1 MRLPA
6 RSNAL
11 HWDETAR
18 RPNDVRM
25 IAPTGTVTLLF
36 TDIEASTQH
45 WEEQREAM
53 RAALRR
59 HDEIVRACVEG
70 RGGHVF
76 KMVGDACYAAFWRA
90 SDAVAAAL
98 DAQRAL
104 NAEDWSAVGE
114 LKVRMA
120 LHTGATDERD
130 GDYFGP
136 VVNRIARLLNTA
148 HGHQVV
154 LSGATALLLRGVMP
168 DEAELLDLGQHHLK
182 DLVDPEHVWQ
192 LRAPGL
198 HQGFPPLR
206 SLGSMPNNLPRQVT
220 PLVGR
225 EEVLHEIKGLIEH
238 APLVTIVGSGGV
250 GKTRAALQ
258 AGADLLDGSGDGVWF
273 VELAPLS
280 DRKLLASAVAAAL
293 GLREPSDGPVLE
305 MLVAHLAPKRLLLIL
320 DNCEHLIEEAATIAH
335 AILRR
340 CPNVRLIA
348 TSREALG
355 VGGEAVYA
363 IPPLPVPPPEGCTA
377 EGVLGYGAVLLF
389 VERGRAA
396 DRHFEL
402 SDANAATVGEI
413 VRRLDGLPLAIELA
427 AARLKAL
434 GIDDV
439 AKRLGRK
446 LAMLTSGN
454 RAAPARQQTMRA
466 TIEWSYELL
475 SADEKRFFRSFAVF
489 AGGGSLD
496 AIVRCAAN
504 AGVDETAALD
514 LLASLVDKSLVQ
526 AERNAGRRY
535 RLLESTR
542 EFAAEELVAQ
552 GDWSAA
558 ARAHA
563 LAFLD
568 LAEELERSR
577 LETPE
582 QEWRR
587 RTAPDVDNWRTA
599 LEWSLGGEDRAIG
612 LRLLLALQHVW
623 FLPLSER
630 RRWLAI
636 SREAI
641 DDDIPASTRAQ
652 IDLYEAQLYAVS
664 YRWDKVFDVARR
676 AEEAFTALG
685 DQLSAAQSQ
694 RYVGYALTRLGR
706 YSEGEAWLQMAL
718 QVYRERNEDRATAG
732 ILHDIGDARNEM
744 GDIAGARAY
753 YDEAQRM
760 YKAADAHESAI
771 GILRNLAEAEFRAGD
786 ARTALELALEA
797 LTFDRESKN
806 RFHII
811 SDLLNIT
818 AYEISLGAF
827 NEAKAHGLE
836 ALTLARS
843 GEMDVY
849 FALAAQHLAVNAALQ
864 PGGDPARA
872 ARLLGYAENRLSA
885 LNVRLG
891 HTEQQGCDAA
901 FVALRAEFE
910 SAQLTRLREEGAG
923 WNEGRAIAEASRV

>member
-1 MRLPA
+1 
-6 RSNAL
+6 
-11 HWDETAR
+11 
-18 RPNDVRM
+18 M

-59 HDEIVRACVEG
+59 HDEIVRACVAG
-70 RGGHVF
+70 REGHVF

-90 SDAVAAAL
+90 PDAVAAAL

-104 NAEDWSAVGE
+104 SAEDWSAVGE

-136 VVNRIARLLNTA
+136 VVNRVARMLSTA

-168 DEAELLDLGQHHLK
+168 HEAELLDLGQHHLK
-182 DLVDPEHVWQ
+182 DLADPEHVWQ

-198 HQGFPPLR
+198 RQGFPPLR

-225 EEVLHEIKGLIEH
+225 EEVLREIKALSEG

-250 GKTRAALQ
+250 GKTRAALH
-258 AGADLLDGSGDGVWF
+258 AGADMLDGSGDGVWF

-280 DRKLLASAVAAAL
+280 DRKLLAGAIAVAL
-293 GLREPSDGPVLE
+293 GLREQSDGPALE
-305 MLVAHLAPKRLLLIL
+305 MLVAHLKSKRLLLIL
-320 DNCEHLIEEAATIAH
+320 DNCEHLVEEAATIAD
-335 AILRR
+335 AILRH
-340 CPNVRLIA
+340 CHNVRLIA
-348 TSREALG
+348 TSREAFG
-355 VGGEAVYA
+355 IAGEAVYA
-363 IPPLPVPPPEGCTA
+363 IPPLPVPPSEGCTA

-402 SDANAATVGEI
+402 TDANAGTVAEI

-475 SADEKRFFRSFAVF
+475 SDDEKRFFRRFAVF

-496 AIVRCAAN
+496 AIVRCASN
-504 AGVDETAALD
+504 AGVDETVALD
-514 LLASLVDKSLVQ
+514 LLASLVDRSLVQ
-526 AERNAGRRY
+526 AETNAGRRY

-542 EFAAEELVAQ
+542 EFASEELA
-552 GDWSAA
+552 GHGERSAA

-568 LAEELERSR
+568 LAEDLERSWPA
-577 LETPE
+577 TPE
-582 QEWRR
+582 EDWRR
-587 RTAPDVDNWRTA
+587 RTASDVENWRAA
-599 LEWSLGGEDRAIG
+599 LEWSLGDEGGAIA
-612 LRLLLALQHVW
+612 LRLLPALQHVW
-623 FLPLSER
+623 FFTLSEH
-630 RRWLAI
+630 RRWLANA
-636 SREAI
+636 REAI
-641 DDDIPASTRAQ
+641 DDETPASIVAKV
-652 IDLYEAQLYAVS
+652 DLYEARLYALN
-664 YRWDKVFDVARR
+664 YRWDRVLDVARR
-676 AEEAFTALG
+676 AEGAFSMLG
-685 DQLSAAQSQ
+685 DEVNAAQSQ
-694 RYVGYALTRLGR
+694 RYVGYALTRLGE
-706 YSEGEAWLQMAL
+706 YSEGEAWLQTAL
-718 QVYRERNEDRATAG
+718 QAYRERNDDRATAG
-732 ILHDIGDARNEM
+732 ILHDVGDARNEM

-753 YDEAQRM
+753 YDEALQM
-760 YKAADAHESAI
+760 YKAADAQESAI
-771 GILRNLAEAEFRAGD
+771 GIVRNLAEAEFRAG
-786 ARTALELALEA
+786 AVRTALDLALEA
-797 LTFDRESKN
+797 LTYDRESKN
-806 RFHII
+806 RLHVIN
-811 SDLLNIT
+811 DLLNIT
-818 AYEISLGAF
+818 AYEISLGEFDQA
-827 NEAKAHGLE
+827 ELHGLE
-836 ALTLARS
+836 ALALARS
-843 GEMDVY
+843 RETDVY
-849 FALAAQHLAVNAALQ
+849 VAIAIQHLAVTAALR
-864 PGGDPARA
+864 PGGDRERG
-872 ARLLGYAENRLSA
+872 ARLLSYAQDRLGA

-901 FVALRAEFE
+901 LAALRAEFDNDE
-910 SAQLTRLREEGAG
+910 LTRLREEGVR
-923 WNEGRAIAEASRV
+923 WNEERAIAEVSRV

>member
-1 MRLPA
+1 
-6 RSNAL
+6 
-11 HWDETAR
+11 
-18 RPNDVRM
+18 M

-53 RAALRR
+53 REALRR
-59 HDEIVRACVEG
+59 HDEIVRACVES

-76 KMVGDACYAAFWRA
+76 KTVGDACYAAFWRA
-90 SDAVAAAL
+90 PDAVAAAL

-104 NAEDWSAVGE
+104 DAEDWSAVGE

-136 VVNRIARLLNTA
+136 VVNRVARLLNAA
-148 HGHQVV
+148 HGRQVV
-154 LSGATALLLRGVMP
+154 LSGATAPLLRGVLP
-168 DEAELLDLGQHHLK
+168 DGVELLDLGQHHLK
-182 DLVDPEHVWQ
+182 DLADPEQVWQ
-192 LRAPGL
+192 LQAPGL
-198 HQGFPPLR
+198 QQGFPPLR

-225 EEVLHEIKGLIEH
+225 EEVLRDVKALIDR

-280 DRKLLASAVAAAL
+280 DGKLLASAVVVAL
-293 GLREPSDGPVLE
+293 GLREQSEGPALE
-305 MLVAHLAPKRLLLIL
+305 ILLQHLKHKRLLLIL
-320 DNCEHLIEEAATIAH
+320 DNCEHLIEEAATTAD

-355 VGGEAVYA
+355 IAGEAVYA
-363 IPPLPVPPPEGCTA
+363 IPPLPVPPEGGAA
-377 EGVLGYGAVLLF
+377 EDVLGYGAALLF

-396 DRHFEL
+396 DRSFEL
-402 SDANAATVGEI
+402 TDANAATVAGI

-427 AARLKAL
+427 AARLKAM

-446 LAMLTSGN
+446 LAILTSGN

-475 SADEKRFFRSFAVF
+475 SEDEKRFLCRFAVF

-496 AIVRCAAN
+496 AIVRCATS

-514 LLASLVDKSLVQ
+514 LLASLVDKSLLQ
-526 AERNAGRRY
+526 AETNAGRRY

-542 EFAAEELVAQ
+542 EFAAEELAAR
-552 GDWSAA
+552 GERSAA
-558 ARAHA
+558 TRAHA

-568 LAEELERSR
+568 LAEELERSWSA
-577 LETPE
+577 TPE
-582 QEWRR
+582 GEWRR
-587 RTAPDVDNWRTA
+587 RTAPDVENWRA
-599 LEWSLGGEDRAIG
+599 AVEWSLGGEERAVG

-623 FLPLSER
+623 IFTLSER

-636 SREAI
+636 AREAI
-641 DDDIPASTRAQ
+641 DDDTPASTVAK
-652 IDLYEAQLYAVS
+652 IDLYEARLCALN
-664 YRWDKVFDVARR
+664 YRWDRVLEVARR
-676 AEEAFTALG
+676 AEGAFSLLG
-685 DQLSAAQSQ
+685 EKVNAAQSQ
-694 RYVGYALTRLGR
+694 RYVGYALTRLGK
-706 YSEGEAWLQMAL
+706 YSEAEAWLQAAL
-718 QVYRERNEDRATAG
+718 QAYHELKDDRATAG
-732 ILHDIGDARNEM
+732 ILHDIGDARNEL

-753 YDEAQRM
+753 YDDALRM
-760 YKAADAHESAI
+760 YKAADAHGSAI
-771 GILRNLAEAEFRAGD
+771 GIVRNLAEAEFRAG
-786 ARTALELALEA
+786 AVRTALDLASEA
-797 LTFDRESKN
+797 LTFDREAKN
-806 RFHII
+806 RLHVIN
-811 SDLLNIT
+811 DLLNIT
-818 AYEISLGAF
+818 AYEIALGEF
-827 NEAKAHGLE
+827 DEAKAHGLE
-836 ALTLARS
+836 ALTLART

-849 FALAAQHLAVNAALQ
+849 FALAVQHVAVIGALQ
-864 PGGDPARA
+864 PGGDRGRA
-872 ARLLGYAENRLSA
+872 TRLLGYAEDQLRA

-901 FVALRAEFE
+901 VAALQAEFDVE
-910 SAQLTRLREEGAG
+910 ALARWREEGAR
-923 WNEGRAIAEASRV
+923 WNEERAISEASK